1 MSVGRL
7 LLVARLAL
15 RDLRR
20 RRAEAVLLLLAILAA
35 TTTLTLGLVLHG
47 VTDDPYQATRDATAG
62 PDVVAAVS
70 PPPVE
75 GGPSD
80 LVSLEALIDEPGVVG
95 HSGPYPVIS
104 AELATNGAT
113 FPVQAE
119 GRDATAASIDQP
131 ELTEGR
137 WVNDGEVVVEAAFA
151 DALGLHAGDRI
162 TLDGRPFRVAGV
174 AVTAAIAG
182 GTAPL
187 YSPPVR
193 RGAPGR
199 PPEMGAA
206 PGLVWLTQPDVR
218 DLAEEDTALS
228 YVLNLQLADPDTAQ
242 AFVDQRD
249 SDTSNTDAIGPGDRS
264 PSLESWQEILDNAN
278 NITRNTRNAL
288 LTGAW
293 LLGVLAVAGV
303 AVLVGGRLADQ
314 TRRVGLLKAVGG
326 TPGLVMAVLLAEY
339 LMVAL
344 LAAVAGLAVG
354 RLVAPLLTDPSVGL
368 IGRAGGPSFGLST
381 IAVVTVMALAVA
393 VAATL
398 VPALRASRSST
409 VRALEGSARPP
420 RRSAAL
426 IALSA
431 RLPIPLLLGLR
442 VAARRPR
449 RMVLAVASVTVTV
462 AGIVAALCAH
472 AQLRTQEGPAAS
484 STFDQLRT
492 DRLNSVLLM
501 ITAMLVMLAVVNAIL
516 IAWATVL
523 DTRHASALARALG
536 VTPRDVSA
544 GLAAAQALP
553 ALAGAVLGI
562 PAGIALFSM
571 VTPDDAPTPP
581 LWAIIALVPATAV
594 AIALLTSIP
603 ARLAARQPIAEA
615 LDAEPA

>member
-1 MSVGRL
+1 MGRL
-7 LLVARLAL
+7 LLVGRLAV

-20 RRAEAVLLLLAILAA
+20 RPAEAVFLLLAILAG

-47 VTDDPYQATRDATAG
+47 VSDDAYQSTRDATAG

-80 LVSLEALIDEPGVVG
+80 LASLEALIAEPGVVG

-104 AELATNGAT
+104 AELATNDAT

-137 WVNDGEVVVEAAFA
+137 WLTDGEVVVEAALA
-151 DALGLHAGDRI
+151 EALGLHAGDRI
-162 TLDGRPFRVAGV
+162 TLDGRPFRIAGV

-187 YSPPVR
+187 YSPPVLR
-193 RGAPGR
+193 SAPGR

-206 PGLVWLTQPDVR
+206 PGLIWLTQADVR
-218 DLAEEDTALS
+218 DLAEETTLS
-228 YVLNLQLADPDTAQ
+228 YVLNLRLADPDTAQ
-242 AFVDQRD
+242 AFVDERD
-249 SDTSNTDAIGPGDRS
+249 PDTSNAIGGRDPSLPSS

-278 NITRNTRNAL
+278 NITRNTRTVL

-326 TPGLVMAVLLAEY
+326 TPGLVVAVLLAEY

-368 IGRAGGPSFGLST
+368 IGRANAPSLGLST
-381 IAVVTVMALAVA
+381 VAVVTAMALGVA

-398 VPALRASRSST
+398 VPALRASRGST
-409 VRALEGSARPP
+409 IRALEGSARPP
-420 RRSAAL
+420 RRSAGL
-426 IALSA
+426 IALSS

-449 RMVLAVASVTVTV
+449 RSVLAVASIAVTVT
-462 AGIVAALCAH
+462 GIVAALSAH
-472 AQLRTQEGPAAS
+472 AQLDAQEGPAAA
-484 STFDQLRT
+484 STFDQLRS

-501 ITAMLVMLAVVNAIL
+501 ITAMLVVLAVVNAIF

-536 VTPRDVSA
+536 VTPREVSA

-562 PAGIALFSM
+562 PAGLALFSV
-571 VTPDDAPTPP
+571 VTPDEAPVPQ
-581 LWAIIALVPATAV
+581 LWVLIALVPATAV

-603 ARLAARQPIAEA
+603 ARLAARQQIAEA
-615 LDAEPA
+615 LDTQPA

>member
-1 MSVGRL
+1 MTVGRL
-7 LLVARLAL
+7 LLVGRLAL

-47 VTDDPYQATRDATAG
+47 VTDDPYQTTRDATAG

-80 LVSLEALIDEPGVVG
+80 LASLEALIDEPGVVG

-187 YSPPVR
+187 YSPPVL

-242 AFVDQRD
+242 AFVDERD
-249 SDTSNTDAIGPGDRS
+249 TDTIGPGD
-264 PSLESWQEILDNAN
+264 PSLPRPPRWS
-278 NITRNTRNAL
+278 R
-288 LTGAW
+288 
-293 LLGVLAVAGV
+293 
-303 AVLVGGRLADQ
+303 GR
-314 TRRVGLLKAVGG
+314 
-326 TPGLVMAVLLAEY
+326 
-339 LMVAL
+339 
-344 LAAVAGLAVG
+344 
-354 RLVAPLLTDPSVGL
+354 
-368 IGRAGGPSFGLST
+368 
-381 IAVVTVMALAVA
+381 
-393 VAATL
+393 
-398 VPALRASRSST
+398 RSST
-409 VRALEGSARPP
+409 TRTTSPGTRA
-420 RRSAAL
+420 
-426 IALSA
+426 
-431 RLPIPLLLGLR
+431 
-442 VAARRPR
+442 
-449 RMVLAVASVTVTV
+449 
-462 AGIVAALCAH
+462 
-472 AQLRTQEGPAAS
+472 
-484 STFDQLRT
+484 
-492 DRLNSVLLM
+492 
-501 ITAMLVMLAVVNAIL
+501 
-516 IAWATVL
+516 
-523 DTRHASALARALG
+523 
-536 VTPRDVSA
+536 TPC
-544 GLAAAQALP
+544 
-553 ALAGAVLGI
+553 
-562 PAGIALFSM
+562 
-571 VTPDDAPTPP
+571 
-581 LWAIIALVPATAV
+581 
-594 AIALLTSIP
+594 
-603 ARLAARQPIAEA
+603 
-615 LDAEPA
+615 

>member
-1 MSVGRL
+1 VTVGRA
-7 LLVARLAL
+7 LLVGRLAL

-35 TTTLTLGLVLHG
+35 TTTLTLGLVLGG
-47 VTDDPYQATRDATAG
+47 VTDDPYHATRDATAG
-62 PDVVAAVS
+62 PDVVANVG
-70 PPPVE
+70 PPID

-80 LVSLEALIDEPGVVG
+80 LASLEALIDEPGVVG

-104 AELATNGAT
+104 AELATNDVT
-113 FPVQAE
+113 SPVQAE
-119 GRDATAASIDQP
+119 GRDTTAASVDQP

-151 DALGLHAGDRI
+151 DALGLHAGDQI
-162 TLDGRPFRVAGV
+162 TLDGRPFRIAGV

-182 GTAPL
+182 GTAPM
-187 YSPPVR
+187 YT
-193 RGAPGR
+193 PGQ
-199 PPEMGAA
+199 PQEMEDTA

-218 DLAEEDTALS
+218 DLAADDTALS
-228 YVLNLQLADPDTAQ
+228 YVLNLRLADPDTAQ
-242 AFVDQRD
+242 AFVDERTT
-249 SDTSNTDAIGPGDRS
+249 DTGPGD
-264 PSLESWQEILDNAN
+264 PSRPRLGLESWQEILDNAN
-278 NITRNTRNAL
+278 NITRNARNAL

-326 TPGLVMAVLLAEY
+326 TPGLVVAVLLAEY
-339 LMVAL
+339 LVVAVV
-344 LAAVAGLAVG
+344 AAVAGLAVG
-354 RLVAPLLTDPSVGL
+354 RLVAPLLSDPSVGL
-368 IGRAGGPSFGLST
+368 LGQAPEPSLGLST
-381 IAVVTVMALAVA
+381 VVVVIAMALGVG
-393 VAATL
+393 VVATL
-398 VPALRASRSST
+398 VPAIRASRSST
-409 VRALEGSARPP
+409 IRALDGSARPP
-420 RRSAAL
+420 RRWAAL

-449 RMVLAVASVTVTV
+449 RMVLAIASIAVTVT
-462 AGIVAALCAH
+462 GIVAVLSAH
-472 AQLRTQEGPAAS
+472 AQLDGQESPASPSA
-484 STFDQLRT
+484 FDQLRT
-492 DRLNSVLLM
+492 DRLNSVLLV
-501 ITAMLVMLAVVNAIL
+501 ITVMLVALAVVNAIF
-516 IAWATVL
+516 ITWATVL
-523 DTRHASALARALG
+523 DSRQASALARALG
-536 VTPRDVSA
+536 VTPREVSA

-562 PAGIALFSM
+562 PAGIALFSAAA
-571 VTPDDAPTPP
+571 TDDAPAPP
-581 LWAIIALVPATAV
+581 LWVLIALVPATAV

>member
-1 MSVGRL
+1 M
-7 LLVARLAL
+7 
-15 RDLRR
+15 
-20 RRAEAVLLLLAILAA
+20 
-35 TTTLTLGLVLHG
+35 
-47 VTDDPYQATRDATAG
+47 TA
-62 PDVVAAVS
+62 
-70 PPPVE
+70 
-75 GGPSD
+75 
-80 LVSLEALIDEPGVVG
+80 
-95 HSGPYPVIS
+95 
-104 AELATNGAT
+104 
-113 FPVQAE
+113 PVQAE

-137 WVNDGEVVVEAAFA
+137 WVNDGGVVVEAAFA

-162 TLDGRPFRVAGV
+162 TLDGRPFQIAGV

-182 GTAPL
+182 GTAPT
-187 YSPPVR
+187 YSPPALPS
-193 RGAPGR
+193 APGQ
-199 PPEMGAA
+199 PPEIGTA

-218 DLAEEDTALS
+218 DLAAEDTALS
-228 YVLNLQLADPDTAQ
+228 YVLNLRLADPDTAQ
-242 AFVDQRD
+242 AFVDERTT
-249 SDTSNTDAIGPGDRS
+249 DTVGPGDSSLPPR
-264 PSLESWQEILDNAN
+264 LESWQEILDNAN

-288 LTGAW
+288 ITGAW

-326 TPGLVMAVLLAEY
+326 TPGLVVAVLLAQY
-339 LMVAL
+339 LVVAL
-344 LAAVAGLAVG
+344 LAALAGLAVG

-368 IGRAGGPSFGLST
+368 IGRAGGPSLGLST
-381 IAVVTVMALAVA
+381 VAVVTAMALGVA

-409 VRALEGSARPP
+409 IRALDGSTRPP
-420 RRSAAL
+420 RRWAGL

-442 VAARRPR
+442 VVARRPR
-449 RMVLAVASVTVTV
+449 RMVLAVASIAVTVT
-462 AGIVAALCAH
+462 GIVAALSAH
-472 AQLRTQEGPAAS
+472 AQLDGQEGPVAS
-484 STFDQLRT
+484 SAFDQLRT
-492 DRLNSVLLM
+492 DRLNSVLM
-501 ITAMLVMLAVVNAIL
+501 VVTVILVALAVINAIF
-516 IAWATVL
+516 ITWATVL

-536 VTPRDVSA
+536 VTPREASA

-562 PAGIALFSM
+562 PAGIALFSA
-571 VTPDDAPTPP
+571 VTPDDAPAPP
-581 LWAIIALVPATAV
+581 LWVLVALVPATAV

>member
-1 MSVGRL
+1 MTVGRL
-7 LLVARLAL
+7 LLVGRLAL

-35 TTTLTLGLVLHG
+35 TTTLTLGLVLQG

-70 PPPVE
+70 PQPVE
-75 GGPSD
+75 GGSAD
-80 LVSLEALIDEPGVVG
+80 LASLEALIDEPGVVG

-104 AELATNGAT
+104 AELATNDVTA
-113 FPVQAE
+113 PVQAE

-162 TLDGRPFRVAGV
+162 TLDGRPFRIAGV

-182 GTAPL
+182 GTAPM
-187 YSPPVR
+187 YSPPALLN
-193 RGAPGR
+193 APGQ
-199 PPEMGAA
+199 PSEMGGSA

-218 DLAEEDTALS
+218 DLAAEDTALS
-228 YVLNLQLADPDTAQ
+228 YVLNLRLAHPDTAQ
-242 AFVDQRD
+242 AFVDER
-249 SDTSNTDAIGPGDRS
+249 NTDTGPGD
-264 PSLESWQEILDNAN
+264 PSLPHLQLESWQEILDNAN
-278 NITRNTRNAL
+278 NIARNTRNAL

-326 TPGLVMAVLLAEY
+326 TPGLVVAVLLAEY
-339 LMVAL
+339 LVVAL

-354 RLVAPLLTDPSVGL
+354 RLVAPLLSDPSVGL
-368 IGRAGGPSFGLST
+368 IGRTGEPSLGLST
-381 IAVVTVMALAVA
+381 VAAVIAIALGVA

-409 VRALEGSARPP
+409 IRALDGTVRPP
-420 RRSAAL
+420 RRWAGL

-431 RLPIPLLLGLR
+431 RLPIPLLIGLR
-442 VAARRPR
+442 VAVRRPR
-449 RMVLAVASVTVTV
+449 RMVLAVASIAVTVT
-462 AGIVAALCAH
+462 GIVAVLSAH
-472 AQLRTQEGPAAS
+472 AQLDGQEGPASPSA
-484 STFDQLRT
+484 FDQLRT

-501 ITAMLVMLAVVNAIL
+501 VTVLLVTLAVVNAIL
-516 IAWATVL
+516 ITWATVL
-523 DTRHASALARALG
+523 DARHASALARALG
-536 VTPRDVSA
+536 VTPREASA
-544 GLAAAQALP
+544 GLAAAQTLP
-553 ALAGAVLGI
+553 ALAGAILGI
-562 PAGIALFSM
+562 PAGIALFSAA
-571 VTPDDAPTPP
+571 TPDDAPAPP
-581 LWAIIALVPATAV
+581 LWVLVALVPATAV